1 MVKSFKFIIYVVNCV
16 QEILASLYNSNGRA
30 LAKCVTNK
38 TVKGE
43 KKNGFSE
50 ICTIASGK

>member
-38 TVKGE
+38 NSKRRKE
-43 KKNGFSE
+43 KW
-50 ICTIASGK
+50 I